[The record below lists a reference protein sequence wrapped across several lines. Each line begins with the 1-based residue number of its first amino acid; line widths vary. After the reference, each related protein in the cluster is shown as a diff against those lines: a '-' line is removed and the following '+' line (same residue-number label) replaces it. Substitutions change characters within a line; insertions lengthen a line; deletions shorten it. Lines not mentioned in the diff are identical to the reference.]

1 MNILAFY
8 NIKGGVGKT
17 ASCVNLAYLAAAD
30 REPTLLCDLDPQ
42 GSASYY
48 FRIRPSVKY
57 NSRKFLK
64 GGRRIAKNIKGTDF
78 EHLDLLP
85 SNLSFRH
92 LDIQLDD
99 LKRSRKRLKEL
110 LLPLADQYRYIFLD
124 CPPNITLASENVFF
138 AADYI
143 FVPMIPTVL
152 SVRTFEQLC
161 QFFRQTAYDPQR
173 LFPFFSM
180 VEKRKLMHQQFL
192 MDPKLKKKRR
202 MRTVIPYLSDI
213 EKMGIY
219 RQPLTY
225 HQPASKGAESFRSL
239 WKEIKTVMD
248 GKPAEK

>member
-1 MNILAFY
+1 VNILAFY

-30 REPTLLCDLDPQ
+30 KAATLLCDLDPQ

-48 FRIRPSVKY
+48 FRIRPSAKY
-57 NSRKFLK
+57 DSLKFLK
-64 GGRRIAKNIKGTDF
+64 GGKKIAKNIKGTDF

-85 SNLSFRH
+85 SDLSFRH

-99 LKRSRKRLKEL
+99 LKRSRKRLREL

-124 CPPNITLASENVFF
+124 CPPNITLVSENVFV
-138 AADYI
+138 AADFI

-152 SVRTFEQLC
+152 SVRTYEKLH
-161 QFFRQTAYDPQR
+161 QFFRQTAYDPAR
-173 LFPFFSM
+173 LYPFFSM

-192 MDPKLKKKRR
+192 IDPKLKKRR
-202 MRTVIPYLSDI
+202 RLRTFIPYLSDI

-225 HQPASKGAESFRSL
+225 RQPSSQGAEFFRSL
-239 WKEIKTVMD
+239 WAEMKALMD
-248 GKPAEK
+248 GHP

>member
-1 MNILAFY
+1 MKILAFY

-30 REPTLLCDLDPQ
+30 GAPTLLCDLDPQ

-48 FRIRPSVKY
+48 FRVRPSGKY

-64 GGRRIAKNIKGTDF
+64 GGKKIVRNIKGTDF
-78 EHLDLLP
+78 DCLDLLP
-85 SNLSFRH
+85 SDLSFRH

-138 AADYI
+138 AADYL

-152 SVRTFEQLC
+152 SVRTYEQLC
-161 QFFRQTAYDPQR
+161 RFFRQAAYDPGR

-225 HQPASKGAESFRSL
+225 YQPTSKGAESFRSL
-239 WKEIKTVMD
+239 WNEIKTILD
-248 GKPAEK
+248 GQPAP